1 MSICCPKS
9 IKGLAI
15 RVTRT
20 DICGVPE
27 SIFDADTR
35 ITTTGFVSLGLT
47 PNIESGEEIT
57 VKNADGS
64 LCVTDKDPDQL
75 KWFDLEL
82 LLCGVPLPLLEMLLG
97 VTLLTDGA
105 DSVGGVL
112 PSRAAQI
119 DQLPRQMEVWSRNK
133 DAAAC
138 APGATPVPY
147 VQWLLPL
154 TRNWN
159 VSGNLSFSITQL
171 EFTLS
176 GQAEETQGYQP
187 SHGGE
192 WDAGQVAAIQ
202 NGGPLAWKCV
212 GELPTTSDCAY
223 YGIGSGA

>member
-1 MSICCPKS
+1 MTICCPKS

-20 DICGVPE
+20 DVCGVPE
-27 SIFDADTR
+27 AETVAQSR
-35 ITTTGFVSLGLT
+35 IATNGFVSLSLS
-47 PNIESGEEIT
+47 PNIETGESIT

-64 LCVTDKDPDQL
+64 FCIVDDEADLL
-75 KWFDLEL
+75 RLFDLEM

-97 VTLLTDGA
+97 VSVLTDGA
-105 DSVGGVL
+105 DTVGGVL
-112 PSRAAQI
+112 PSKENQANN
-119 DQLPRQMEVWSRNK
+119 LPRQLEVWSRNK

-159 VSGNLSFSITQL
+159 LGGSLDFTVSNLEVTLTGKGEESPG
-171 EFTLS
+171 FT
-176 GQAEETQGYQP
+176 P
-187 SHGGE
+187 SVATE
-192 WDAGQVAAIQ
+192 WSAGQILAIQ

-212 GELPTTSDCAY
+212 GTLPSVDDCGYVPAAS
-223 YGIGSGA
+223 GS